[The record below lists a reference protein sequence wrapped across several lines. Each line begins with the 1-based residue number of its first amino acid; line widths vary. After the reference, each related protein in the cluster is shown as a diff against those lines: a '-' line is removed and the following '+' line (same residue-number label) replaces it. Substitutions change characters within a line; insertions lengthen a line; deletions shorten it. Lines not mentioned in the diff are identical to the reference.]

1 MVYKKLTVAMALVTL
16 LSACGGGG
24 GSGGNTNTDTGT
36 GTNTNTNTNTNSG
49 TDSGSNSNSSGS
61 SALKSYDRATLLTA
75 FPGNKAD
82 AQLTETNIGPYLDS
96 VLDSDSEF
104 TSAFALD
111 RSTTRASRASSS
123 SGVYSATTTI
133 PCESGKATVVASRD
147 TKAGL
152 ATMDFTYSQCL
163 QDGDTL
169 DGHQVVQYQGMFED
183 VQEESSDYTLSL
195 DDFSITNKTGSER
208 YKGTMQV
215 TGEDSCDQKVAYN
228 LVMVSSDASQ
238 SMLADNLVI
247 HDKCVRT
254 SNVYDIVER
263 TVSGDLYAGNTGRIS
278 VSSDGWQLA
287 NLDRAQGDNTSSPMA
302 GSLTFKSGVSQVIVN
317 SWKDTEEYDDEFSP
331 ARSRLSFDHD
341 GDGTAENQV
350 ALPSRYLLQEKMRDY
365 RDRDGDG
372 LFDGWE
378 VANGADPLKA
388 DASKDSDKD
397 GVSNQLEFFRGSLP
411 GKKEDAF
418 SWFGNKPSLTVD
430 SGFSPA
436 KQDAPYDLPIV
447 ITGAVPTN
455 LANMYPK
462 VDLVMDLSAISGWE
476 LSASGSGCQ
485 LEANNSQLRCSA
497 VDVTQFAGT
506 AEKSVTIGS
515 LHMVAKQVGEITLPI
530 HWEKG
535 FGFAVSQAE
544 YPVFDVKATSL
555 AYAATGA
562 SASKGYVLAS
572 LPASFDYP
580 LQLAANGTGSPKTIR
595 VTGHISNSNLRLTN
609 LICGNGWF
617 CEASPTD
624 FSCRIGNSDTF
635 DLTRA
640 LSLLTLRFAKPQAM
654 GKSELQLT
662 VTTDYGFTTRTI
674 QQTRTL
680 AFGQNTIG
688 LQQSLQEAEQAGAS
702 EFVLPTGIYVG
713 ALYNDAAHPLTIK
726 GNNGS
731 ELWLNTLSYGKSH
744 GLEADQL
751 QGVTL
756 HAEVPVLVKGTISD
770 SSLTLLNSAG
780 TLDVAE
786 LSGSKVKV
794 EGLGYTLFNGQR
806 DLLVRNNLIQ
816 AEPAAANGV
825 ADESANELFASGGEY
840 PSPRQQV
847 RFLNNTLVD
856 VERISTDPAIAD
868 WQFSNNLLM
877 LSGVS
882 RVGDLMLQ
890 DWPKLQPDHNLL
902 PAAYQSLGG
911 SNIYTDTPGVDAANG
926 YGLNAD
932 SPALDAGDSGADS
945 GLTDLYGHSRIVG
958 KAMDI
963 GAVEKQ

>member
-24 GSGGNTNTDTGT
+24 SSNDNTNTNTDTGT
-36 GTNTNTNTNTNSG
+36 N
-49 TDSGSNSNSSGS
+49 SGSNSSSSGS
-61 SALKSYDRATLLTA
+61 SESPTLKSYDRATLLTA

-96 VLDSDSEF
+96 VLDNDSEF
-104 TSAFALD
+104 TGALALD
-111 RSTTRASRASSS
+111 RSATRASRASRSQS
-123 SGVYSATTTI
+123 VYSATTTI

-163 QDGDTL
+163 QDGETL
-169 DGHQVVQYQGMFED
+169 DGHQTVQYQGMFED
-183 VQEESSDYTLSL
+183 VQESSSDYTLSL
-195 DDFSITNKTGSER
+195 DDFSITNQTGTER

-215 TGEDSCDQKVAYN
+215 TGEESCDQQVVYN
-228 LVMVSSDASQ
+228 LVMVSSEASQ

-247 HDKCVRT
+247 RDKCISVDDPNSVAR
-254 SNVYDIVER
+254 N
-263 TVSGDLYAGNTGRIS
+263 VSGDIYAGNTGRIS

-287 NLDRAQGDNTSSPMA
+287 DLDTAQGDNNLSPMA
-302 GSLTFKSGVSQVIVN
+302 GSLAFKSGGSQVILT
-317 SWKDTEEYDDEFSP
+317 SWKDSDAYDELFSP
-331 ARSRLSFDHD
+331 GRSRLSFDHD
-341 GDGTAENQV
+341 GDGVAENQV

-378 VANGADPLKA
+378 VANGSDPLKA
-388 DASKDSDKD
+388 DATMDSDKD

-418 SWFGNKPSLTVD
+418 SWFGNKPSLTVE

-447 ITGAVPTN
+447 ITGSVPTN
-455 LANMYPK
+455 LANMFPRA
-462 VDLVMDLSAISGWE
+462 DLVMDLSALSGWE

-515 LHMVAKQVGEITLPI
+515 LHMVAKQVGEITLPV

-624 FSCRIGNSDTF
+624 FSCLIGNSDTF

-702 EFVLPTGIYVG
+702 EFVLPTGIYIG
-713 ALYNDAAHPLTIK
+713 SLYNDTAHPLTIK
-726 GNNGS
+726 GSDGS
-731 ELWLNTLSYGKSH
+731 ELWLNTLSSGKSH
-744 GLEADQL
+744 GLETDQL

-756 HAEVPVLVKGTISD
+756 HAEVPVLVKGAIKD

-816 AEPAAANGV
+816 VEPAAANGV
-825 ADESANELFASGGEY
+825 SDESANELFESGGEY

-882 RVGDLMLQ
+882 HMD
-890 DWPKLQPDHNLL
+890 KLLLEEFEELKPDHNLL

-911 SNIYTDTPGVDAANG
+911 SNIYTDAPGVDAVNG

-945 GLTDLYGHSRIVG
+945 GLTDLYGHTRIVG
-958 KAMDI
+958 KAIDI

>member
-1 MVYKKLTVAMALVTL
+1 MVYKKLTIALLATWL
-16 LSACGGGG
+16 TACGGGG
-24 GSGGNTNTDTGT
+24 SGETTTTDNSNTNTTGGGGSTNTTGT
-36 GTNTNTNTNTNSG
+36 
-49 TDSGSNSNSSGS
+49 TDYSRA
-61 SALKSYDRATLLTA
+61 ALLAA
-75 FPGNKAD
+75 FPGNQAD

-104 TSAFALD
+104 TGAFALD
-111 RSTTRASRASSS
+111 RSTTRASRADSSQS
-123 SGVYSATTTI
+123 VYSGTTTI
-133 PCESGKATVVASRD
+133 SCESGKATVVASRD

-152 ATMDFTYSQCL
+152 ATVDFTYSQCL

-169 DGHQVVQYQGMFED
+169 NGHQVIQYQGMFED
-183 VQEESSDYTLSL
+183 VQDEPSDYTLSL
-195 DDFSITNKTGSER
+195 DDFSISNKTGIER

-215 TGEDSCDQKVAYN
+215 TGEDSCDQKVVYN
-228 LVMVSSDASQ
+228 LVMVSSDTTQ

-247 HDKCVRT
+247 HDKCVRS

-287 NLDRAQGDNTSSPMA
+287 QLDSAQGDENLSPMA
-302 GSLTFKSGVSQVIVN
+302 GSLAFKSGVSQVIVN
-317 SWKDTEEYDDEFSP
+317 SWKDTEEYDDAFSP

-341 GDGTAENQV
+341 GDGTADNQV

-378 VANGADPLKA
+378 VASGSNPLKA
-388 DASKDSDKD
+388 DATKDSDKD

-418 SWFGNKPSLTVD
+418 SWSGNGPSLIVA
-430 SGFSPA
+430 GGYFQA
-436 KQDAPYDLPIV
+436 KQDAPYELPIV
-447 ITGAVPTN
+447 ITGSVPTN
-455 LANMYPK
+455 LANMFPK

-476 LSASGSGCQ
+476 LSTSGSGCQ
-485 LEANNSQLRCSA
+485 LEANNSQLRCPA
-497 VDVTQFAGT
+497 VDMSKFAGT
-506 AEKSVTIGS
+506 TEKSVTIGS

-555 AYAATGA
+555 AYAVTGA

-624 FSCRIGNSDTF
+624 FSCLIGNSDTF

-702 EFVLPTGIYVG
+702 EFVLPTGIYIG
-713 ALYNDAAHPLTIK
+713 SLYNDTVHPLTIK
-726 GNNGS
+726 GSDGS

-756 HAEVPVLVKGTISD
+756 HAEVPVLVNGTISD

-786 LSGSKVKV
+786 LSGSKVKL
-794 EGLGYTLFNGQR
+794 EGRGYTLFNGQR

-825 ADESANELFASGGEY
+825 ADESAHELFASGGEY

-882 RVGDLMLQ
+882 RVGNLMLQ
-890 DWPKLQPDHNLL
+890 DWRKLQPDHNLL

-911 SNIYTDTPGVDAANG
+911 TNIYTDTPGVDADKG

-932 SPALDAGDSGADS
+932 SPALDAGDSAADS
-945 GLTDLYGHSRIVG
+945 GLTDLYGNGRIVG

-963 GAVEKQ
+963 GAVERQ

>member
-1 MVYKKLTVAMALVTL
+1 MVYKKLTIALLATWL
-16 LSACGGGG
+16 TACGGGG
-24 GSGGNTNTDTGT
+24 SGETTTTDNNNNNNNSSGGGNTPGKTDY
-36 GTNTNTNTNTNSG
+36 SRA
-49 TDSGSNSNSSGS
+49 
-61 SALKSYDRATLLTA
+61 ALLAA

-104 TSAFALD
+104 TGAFALD
-111 RSTTRASRASSS
+111 RSTTRASRADSSQS
-123 SGVYSATTTI
+123 VYSGTTTI
-133 PCESGKATVVASRD
+133 PCESGKVTVVASRD

-169 DGHQVVQYQGMFED
+169 NGHQVVQYQGMFED
-183 VQEESSDYTLSL
+183 VQDEPSDYTLSL
-195 DDFSITNKTGSER
+195 DDLSISNKMGTER

-215 TGEDSCDQKVAYN
+215 TGEDSCDQKVVYN
-228 LVMVSSDASQ
+228 LVMVSSDTTQ
-238 SMLADNLVI
+238 SMLVDNLVI
-247 HDKCVRT
+247 HDKCVRS

-317 SWKDTEEYDDEFSP
+317 SWKDTEEYDDAFSP

-378 VANGADPLKA
+378 VASGSNPLKD
-388 DASKDSDKD
+388 DATKDSDKD

-418 SWFGNKPSLTVD
+418 SWSGGGPSLIVE
-430 SGFSPA
+430 GGYFRA
-436 KQDAPYDLPIV
+436 KQDAPYELPIV
-447 ITGAVPTN
+447 IKGSVPTN
-455 LANMYPK
+455 LANMFPK

-476 LSASGSGCQ
+476 LSTSGSGCQ
-485 LEANNSQLRCSA
+485 LEANNSQLRCPA
-497 VDVTQFAGT
+497 VDMSKFAGT
-506 AEKSVTIGS
+506 TEKSVTIGS
-515 LHMVAKQVGEITLPI
+515 LHMVAKQVGEITLPV

-535 FGFAVSQAE
+535 FVFPHEFDAL
-544 YPVFDVKATSL
+544 YPRIEVIASSF
-555 AYAATGA
+555 AYAVA
-562 SASKGYVLAS
+562 SPSRAYVLDDLVDDWS
-572 LPASFDYP
+572 YDMWVVGDGEGSPQRITVTGRWSDDNTRLTRVEGGDWQCDVQPASF
-580 LQLAANGTGSPKTIR
+580 
-595 VTGHISNSNLRLTN
+595 
-609 LICGNGWF
+609 
-617 CEASPTD
+617 
-624 FSCRIGNSDTF
+624 SCSTPAPSTPF
-635 DLTRA
+635 KPVWLPA
-640 LSLLTLRFAKPQAM
+640 VKLHFAKPGQL
-654 GKSELQLT
+654 GKTKLQLT
-662 VTTDYGFTTRTI
+662 VETDHGFAVRRYQQQRILAYGLSTD
-674 QQTRTL
+674 
-680 AFGQNTIG
+680 G
-688 LQQSLQEAEQAGAS
+688 LQQQLQAAEVQGAT
-702 EFVLPTGIYVG
+702 EWVIPNGLYVG
-713 ALYNDAAHPLTIK
+713 SLYNDEAHPLTIK
-726 GNNGS
+726 GSEGS
-731 ELWLNTLSYGKSH
+731 ELWLNTLADGKSH

-756 HAEVPVLVKGTISD
+756 HAGVPVRVVGAIKD
-770 SSLTLLNSAG
+770 STLTTVN

-786 LSGSKVKV
+786 LSGSKVKL
-794 EGLGYTLFNGQR
+794 EGRGYTLFNGQR

-825 ADESANELFASGGEY
+825 ADESAHELFASGGEY

-882 RVGDLMLQ
+882 RVGNLMLQ
-890 DWPKLQPDHNLL
+890 DWRKLQPDHNLL
-902 PAAYQSLGG
+902 PSAYQSLGG
-911 SNIYTDTPGVDAANG
+911 SNIYTDTPGVDADKG

-932 SPALDAGDSGADS
+932 SPALDAGDSAADS
-945 GLTDLYGHSRIVG
+945 GLTDLYGNGRLVG

-963 GAVEKQ
+963 GAVERQ